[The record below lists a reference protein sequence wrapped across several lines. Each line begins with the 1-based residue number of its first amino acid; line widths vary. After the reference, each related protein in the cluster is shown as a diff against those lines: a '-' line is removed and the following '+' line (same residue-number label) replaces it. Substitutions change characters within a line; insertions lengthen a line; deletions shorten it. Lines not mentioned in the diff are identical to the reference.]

1 MTTPDTESK
10 THALTHTFARRTLLV
25 AAVSTLCVGS
35 LARPERA
42 WALTP
47 VTPLVNLQ
55 VVDRDTGEVARV
67 WRHAGK
73 LYVAG
78 QPGAR
83 YSLRMTNNSGGR
95 VLAVVSVDGV
105 NVVTG
110 ETAAYSQRGYV
121 LSPNQTHDING
132 WRKSDQE
139 IAAFNFAPLAGSYAA
154 RTGRPDDVGVIGVA
168 AFREREAAPIAVS
181 PPVAREARDA
191 AQRRVETPPPP
202 LPIPPVASR
211 LETPASPS
219 AMAEARASM
228 AAPSAKLGTGHG
240 AREWSHARLVSFER
254 ASASPQYVYRLE
266 YDSPARLIASGVMP
280 RPRPSP
286 PAPSP
291 FPGNR
296 NGYVPDPP
304 YGR

>member
-1 MTTPDTESK
+1 MTNQITDTR
-10 THALTHTFARRTLLV
+10 TQTLARRTML
-25 AAVSTLCVGS
+25 AATMFAVCSGASAPAGS
-35 LARPERA
+35 A
-42 WALTP
+42 WGLTP
-47 VTPLVNLQ
+47 ASPLVTLQ
-55 VVDRDTGEVARV
+55 VVDRETGEVARV

-83 YSLRMTNNSGGR
+83 YSLRLTNNSGGR
-95 VLAVVSVDGV
+95 LLAVVSVDGV

-110 ETAAYSQRGYV
+110 ETAAYNQRGYV
-121 LSPNQTHDING
+121 LAPHQTHDING
-132 WRKSDQE
+132 WRSSDQE

-181 PPVAREARDA
+181 PPTSWDSRAPTRADPPN
-191 AQRRVETPPPP
+191 QRRMEAPAPPPP

-211 LETPASPS
+211 VETPAPS
-219 AMAEARASM
+219 SAAAEARASM

-240 AREWSHARLVSFER
+240 AREWSRATVVRFER
-254 ASASPQYVYRLE
+254 ASAAPGYVFRLE
-266 YDSPARLIASGVMP
+266 YDSQARLMASGVIP
-280 RPRPSP
+280 RPQG
-286 PAPSP
+286 PSP

-304 YGR
+304 RGG